1 MPDVLISNVPA
12 DDLTLLDAHASRI
25 GISRGEYLR
34 RHLHREARHTASSV
48 SAGDLRAVA
57 QLLPDL
63 ADDRTMSDA
72 WTCCLG

>member
-1 MPDVLISNVPA
+1 MHDVLISNVPA